1 MRRMFVSTATL
12 LGLLFLGF
20 AMLVL
25 AMRSHRRHSPPA
37 PPHFDFSIDEL
48 HRLHQAGQLSAEEY
62 ARAKAIVLERR
73 ARADLTTAGIPSS
86 GRGFEVM
93 PQKSRGPDS

>member
-20 AMLVL
+20 AVLVL
-25 AMRSHRRHSPPA
+25 AMRAHRRHSPPA

-62 ARAKAIVLERR
+62 AQAKAIVLERR
-73 ARADLTTAGIPSS
+73 ARADLANAGIQPS
-86 GRGFEVM
+86 GHGFEVI
-93 PQKSRGPDS
+93 PQRSQRSDP

>member
-20 AMLVL
+20 AVLVL
-25 AMRSHRRHSPPA
+25 AMRSHRSPSPAA

-73 ARADLTTAGIPSS
+73 ARADLANAGIQPS

-93 PQKSRGPDS
+93 PQKSQRPDS